1 MSRCGDIITEAAN
14 QLRAAKPASHSANDL
29 LLDVHPTVARLAAAL
44 AEVKQFAPATD
55 PARVEAEAAL
65 RQYREGVA

>member
-1 MSRCGDIITEAAN
+1 VSRAGDIITEAAN
-14 QLRAAKPASHSANDL
+14 ALRAGNYAPNTANDL
-29 LLDVHPTVARLAAAL
+29 LLDVKPVVERLAAAL